1 MLPILSV
8 LRTYRDL
15 FGGLAFLVCFEIV
28 WRFSR
33 LLHYLLLLCSHFLS
47 STIFMLAD
55 EVLFATITDL
65 RFQMESLLM
74 FLVVEVR
81 NCPISLK
88 KVVLLLSLALE

>member
-1 MLPILSV
+1 
-8 LRTYRDL
+8 
-15 FGGLAFLVCFEIV
+15 
-28 WRFSR
+28 
-33 LLHYLLLLCSHFLS
+33 
-47 STIFMLAD
+47 MLAD

-88 KVVLLLSLALE
+88 KEVLLLSLALE